1 MMVINNKFEIG
12 ETVYQTTDPN
22 QFPRIITRF
31 CVNPEG
37 VITYEI
43 FSGSISSWHYAFE
56 LSREKNTIL
65 TTTN

>member
-1 MMVINNKFEIG
+1 MVINNKYEIG

-22 QFPRIITRF
+22 QHPRVITRF
-31 CVNPEG
+31 CVNPGG
-37 VITYEI
+37 VVTYEVY
-43 FSGSISSWHYAFE
+43 SGNISSWHYDFE